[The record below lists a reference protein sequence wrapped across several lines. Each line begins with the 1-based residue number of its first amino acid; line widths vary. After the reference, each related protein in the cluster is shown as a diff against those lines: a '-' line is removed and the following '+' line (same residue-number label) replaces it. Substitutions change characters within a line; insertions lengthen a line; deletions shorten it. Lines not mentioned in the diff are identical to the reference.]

1 MSLVLGGTALSSL
14 GYLLTVASAVGN
26 GPLFAIQDGMH
37 RRLGMP
43 LGTTAIVVGLALVVV
58 AAALRAPLGPGT
70 VLIPVVTGAWISAME
85 PYVVEVDGTLLRW
98 AAFLGGTAVMMLGA
112 ALAVAASVGV
122 SALDGVMFS
131 LARVSG
137 RDTAAV
143 RLGMEAT
150 MAVAGF
156 AIGGRIGAGT
166 LVMGATVGHL
176 FRFWSTRLHRWG
188 LSSPTFAVTP
198 VAAPSVDP
206 LDDRR
211 VRSHTVAAPQRRRTP
226 QSTRSMTVAFAMP
239 PPSHMVWKPKRPPV
253 ASSWFNSVVIR
264 RTPDAPRGWPRAMA
278 PPRGL

>member
-14 GYLLTVASAVGN
+14 GYLLTVASAAGN

-188 LSSPTFAVTP
+188 L
-198 VAAPSVDP
+198 
-206 LDDRR
+206 RR
-211 VRSHTVAAPQRRRTP
+211 LS
-226 QSTRSMTVAFAMP
+226 
-239 PPSHMVWKPKRPPV
+239 RP
-253 ASSWFNSVVIR
+253 AR
-264 RTPDAPRGWPRAMA
+264 
-278 PPRGL
+278 